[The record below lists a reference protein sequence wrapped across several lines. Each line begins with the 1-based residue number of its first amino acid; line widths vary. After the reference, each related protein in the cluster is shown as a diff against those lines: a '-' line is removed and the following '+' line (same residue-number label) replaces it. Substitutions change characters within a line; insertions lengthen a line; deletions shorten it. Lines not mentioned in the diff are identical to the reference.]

1 MQVVGGH
8 VFSARIA
15 FGGLAA
21 VAMRAA
27 SVEQALIGAPW
38 SEATIEAAVEKLAED
53 FKPLTDM
60 RASSA
65 YRLQS
70 AGNLL
75 RRFYFE
81 HGGGAEPTRTAA
93 AAAALATV

>member
-1 MQVVGGH
+1 M
-8 VFSARIA
+8 
-15 FGGLAA
+15 AA
-21 VAMRAA
+21 VAMRAPA
-27 SVEQALIGAPW
+27 AERALIGAAW
-38 SEATIEAAVEKLAED
+38 NESSISVAVEKLAED

-81 HGGGAEPTRTAA
+81 HSGVVEPTRTAA
-93 AAAALATV
+93 AIAALTPA